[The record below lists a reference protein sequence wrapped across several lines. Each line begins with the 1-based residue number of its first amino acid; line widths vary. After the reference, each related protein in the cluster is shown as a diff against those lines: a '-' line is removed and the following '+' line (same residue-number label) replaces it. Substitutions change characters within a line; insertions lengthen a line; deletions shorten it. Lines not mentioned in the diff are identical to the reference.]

1 MKVSADTCKKTVN
14 LGYVLEHLACCESVE
29 RAMGK
34 HAIRRHVASLNRVLA
49 AESDLAKA
57 RRRLDAVDLSTRGL
71 QVVEEVA
78 VATSDLDH
86 LLACQAEAR
95 DELGCLA
102 LLVRLHLRRMGGGHH
117 VIVVVGVI
125 QHGQKLHE
133 AAASAGV
140 YSEADLGVAGEV
152 LLGKQILDVTRC
164 ARNRESDVE
173 FTVST
178 QAARGVL
185 HVGLLA

>member
-1 MKVSADTCKKTVN
+1 
-14 LGYVLEHLACCESVE
+14 
-29 RAMGK
+29 
-34 HAIRRHVASLNRVLA
+34 
-49 AESDLAKA
+49 
-57 RRRLDAVDLSTRGL
+57 
-71 QVVEEVA
+71 
-78 VATSDLDH
+78 
-86 LLACQAEAR
+86 
-95 DELGCLA
+95 
-102 LLVRLHLRRMGGGHH
+102 MGGGHH